1 MHEIKKKEA
10 APDSCRQWR
19 RTAENLGM
27 AVRAGSKSFEE
38 QCKSL
43 WCSKESKRKQMLMK
57 LKLSL
62 TLTNFVML
70 VCSLNK

>member
-1 MHEIKKKEA
+1 MEALHKERNELQVGTKA
-10 APDSCRQWR
+10 RNSYALITTEKP
-19 RTAENLGM
+19 
-27 AVRAGSKSFEE
+27 KSFEE